1 MTLAGILVC
10 EAGPM
15 KGEPLWR
22 ETGTSQAHRPS
33 EAGGSNQGRVHG
45 DS

>member
-1 MTLAGILVC
+1 MTRAGILVC

-15 KGEPLWR
+15 KGEPLLR
-22 ETGTSQAHRPS
+22 ETGASQVHRPS
-33 EAGGSNQGRVHG
+33 EAGVSSQGRVHG